1 MRWPDAPSPPP
12 SLLSVNVVIQHVNVR
27 YVRYVLYVMYNAVSR
42 VSCMPRLFLTF
53 PCQRKFKIAYL
64 ESVWL
69 SKRRPCIRF
78 CRIRSTLL
86 DETSVGMCKVLRG
99 GMPVD
104 VLESLVTN
112 RLTEFLTVVCSGTL
126 SSAPA
131 FRSTTCPSCSVSAC
145 IVGASIPYGPAYL
158 IHTAPCTGCLVR
170 HRPAVWKLDEHRHTG
185 HAAPFVRLLAQTS
198 ISSGRSVHR
207 RGWLICHGHHDAP
220 KYISATL
227 QPLLGYVPLHATST
241 AESEFS

>member
-1 MRWPDAPSPPP
+1 MRCHEFLACPGFFLRSHVKENSKLPTWKVCGCQKGALASDFAAFGQRSWMKPRWGCAKFCEEACPSTCWKA
-12 SLLSVNVVIQHVNVR
+12 SSQTD
-27 YVRYVLYVMYNAVSR
+27 S
-42 VSCMPRLFLTF
+42 
-53 PCQRKFKIAYL
+53 QQ
-64 ESVWL
+64 
-69 SKRRPCIRF
+69 
-78 CRIRSTLL
+78 
-86 DETSVGMCKVLRG
+86 
-99 GMPVD
+99 
-104 VLESLVTN
+104 
-112 RLTEFLTVVCSGTL
+112 FLTVVCSGTL

-158 IHTAPCTGCLVR
+158 IHTAPCTGSLVR

-207 RGWLICHGHHDAP
+207 RGWLICHGHNGAP

>member
-112 RLTEFLTVVCSGTL
+112 RLTEIPH
-126 SSAPA
+126 SS
-131 FRSTTCPSCSVSAC
+131 
-145 IVGASIPYGPAYL
+145 L
-158 IHTAPCTGCLVR
+158 L
-170 HRPAVWKLDEHRHTG
+170 WN
-185 HAAPFVRLLAQTS
+185 PFV
-198 ISSGRSVHR
+198 SSRFPLYDLPFLFGICMHRGGLDSVWPGLSDTHSAMHR
-207 RGWLICHGHHDAP
+207 V
-220 KYISATL
+220 SS
-227 QPLLGYVPLHATST
+227 ST
-241 AESEFS
+241 